1 MNLAFMYQ
9 AVDDL
14 PAALGF
20 YRDTLGLTE
29 SWREGETTVAFE
41 LPGSTVQLMVDLR
54 PDDNPKWSSGLF
66 FQVPDVVAF
75 VQEHGELNW
84 LDEPTD
90 VPDGKAATFTDPAG
104 NTIHIFDES
113 TAGTS

>member
-1 MNLAFMYQ
+1 MKLALMYQ

-14 PAALGF
+14 PAALAF

-29 SWREGETTVAFE
+29 AWREGETTVAFE
-41 LPGSTVQLMVDLR
+41 MAGTSVQLMIDLI
-54 PDDNPKWSSGLF
+54 PDDHPKWRSGMF

-75 VQEHGELNW
+75 VGQHPGLNW
-84 LDEPTD
+84 LDDPIE

-104 NTIHIFDES
+104 NVIHVFDES
-113 TAGTS
+113 GTAAG